1 MKNVVGGIFY
11 RPQKNQNEELDIYGN
26 VIDWS
31 DIRSYTHDPVR
42 VDTPT
47 EVSGYQKQYQ
57 YGDRT
62 LNTGNTETTFNP
74 IQNDTPTS
82 DVRESNPIQ
91 TVGIIPTSGTMFS
104 TPQGSHKI
112 ESGVKVGEMQAFLDE
127 AAKYGVY
134 FRVTS
139 GLRPGATTSSGKTS
153 WHSSGDALDITPID
167 GQTWD
172 DLKSQFRNNPE
183 LIAWMQNN
191 GYGILDETTEEMRA
205 KTGGTG
211 AHFHIGKDNIA
222 LEGLKQF
229 IV

>member
-31 DIRSYTHDPVR
+31 DIKSYIHDPVR

-62 LNTGNTETTFNP
+62 SDVQES
-74 IQNDTPTS
+74 TPT
-82 DVRESNPIQ
+82 Q
-91 TVGIIPTSGTMFS
+91 TIGIIPTSGTMFN
-104 TPQGSHKI
+104 TTQGSHKI

-127 AAKYGVY
+127 AAKHGIY

-139 GLRPGATTSSGKTS
+139 GLRPGAQTSSGKVS
-153 WHSSGDALDITPID
+153 WHSSGNAIDVTPLD
-167 GQTWD
+167 GQTYEEITQ
-172 DLKSQFRNNPE
+172 KIRNTPALVE
-183 LIAWMQNN
+183 WMRSHE
-191 GYGILDETTEEMRA
+191 YGILDETTQDILT

-211 AHFHIGKDNIA
+211 AHWHIGKDQSAIA
-222 LEGLKQF
+222 GLEKLLS
-229 IV
+229 